1 MGGGGG
7 TIKASISNRLD
18 NRLQI
23 NFFFNLLQ
31 RSLSLRRRDGSWDR
45 KWEDSQ
51 RNETE
56 VRSRPWARPGK
67 LNNSYWENRVKTE
80 HGLPPKTPPPRRK
93 LMDVG
98 VGYNNDMM

>member
-1 MGGGGG
+1 M
-7 TIKASISNRLD
+7 SNLFEILAFIVPPPPPTPSFSVERALE
-18 NRLQI
+18 
-23 NFFFNLLQ
+23 FLLVVWDW
-31 RSLSLRRRDGSWDR
+31 DGSWDR

-98 VGYNNDMM
+98 VGYNNDMR